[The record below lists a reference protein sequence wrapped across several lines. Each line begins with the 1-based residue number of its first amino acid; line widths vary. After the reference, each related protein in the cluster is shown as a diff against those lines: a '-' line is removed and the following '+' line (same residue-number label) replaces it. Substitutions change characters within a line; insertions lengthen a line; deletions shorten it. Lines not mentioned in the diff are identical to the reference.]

1 MDQKLLDRLDLQPV
15 RTPADLERKYPLGS
29 IRKALNLAQQLEAEL
44 HSEGF
49 LEGIVNAVLEKL
61 KPQGQ
66 PQVLYDLG
74 DRESVTGGWELTTLT
89 GFTLIQS
96 SYNGIVNIK
105 AQNGAVGTYLTKKAL
120 EVGGLSTLTFSCG
133 RGGTGTLTL
142 VLMQNDQVVRQ
153 ITVTENTQTP
163 TARQTLDI
171 SDLSGAYRIG
181 LRLQTASGN
190 ILNAYLAYMALE

>member
-1 MDQKLLDRLDLQPV
+1 MDQKLMDRLDLQPV

-96 SYNGIVNIK
+96 SYNGILNIK
-105 AQNGAVGTYLTKKAL
+105 AQNGAVRQLLRSKLQPVRYI
-120 EVGGLSTLTFSCG
+120 SMTLKSKRCI
-133 RGGTGTLTL
+133 
-142 VLMQNDQVVRQ
+142 VRQ
-153 ITVTENTQTP
+153 PN
-163 TARQTLDI
+163 
-171 SDLSGAYRIG
+171 
-181 LRLQTASGN
+181 
-190 ILNAYLAYMALE
+190 